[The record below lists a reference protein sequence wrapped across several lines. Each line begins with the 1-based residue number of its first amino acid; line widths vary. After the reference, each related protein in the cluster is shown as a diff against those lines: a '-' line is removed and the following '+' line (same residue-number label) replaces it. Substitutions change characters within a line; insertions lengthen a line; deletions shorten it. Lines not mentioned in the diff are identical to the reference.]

1 MVTPGRRLLAVL
13 TVLLSLAFFAA
24 DPAAAAAPGD
34 SEGGTAKLRTALDE
48 ATRGYLDAKNA
59 LAASQAKQKD
69 LTSQLTTLQTR
80 YADATKAVGQVAD
93 AAYRSGRLGTISA
106 LLGSNSPEEFIER
119 AYSLNAVAVT
129 SSGKLKE
136 MTDARDRVTTAKAE
150 IEAAIADQQKQV
162 QVMAARK
169 KQAEDALIA
178 AGGGASVPGFGGL
191 SKTATPAPR
200 NSDGSWP
207 KESCSVDD
215 PTTSGC
221 ITPRTLHAMQ
231 EAKKAGFTHYVSCYR
246 PSGEGEHP
254 KGRACDFAAAK
265 TGFEGVASGADK
277 TYGTNLANFFIKNAD
292 NLGVLYVI
300 WFRRIWLPGSGWK
313 SYSGCC
319 DPAATHENHVH
330 LSMY

>member
-24 DPAAAAAPGD
+24 DPAVAEPGD

-69 LTSQLTTLQTR
+69 LTNQLATLQTR

-106 LLGSNSPEEFIER
+106 LLGANSPEEFIER

-129 SSGKLKE
+129 SSSKLAD
-136 MTDARDRVTTAKAE
+136 MADARDRVTTAKTE
-150 IEAAIADQQKQV
+150 IDAAIADQQKQV
-162 QVMAARK
+162 QLMAARK

-265 TGFEGVASGADK
+265 NGFEGVASGADK